1 MGGSIIRQGL
11 ETAIATGSLEDG
23 GDGKLLTSQLTVETV
38 FHNLAVGLAT
48 DKDAIALW
56 HIADALLVAIGLLT
70 GDERVGTY
78 LLDVACG
85 VVDADGHQVETGST
99 GFVVD
104 NGIAVVAQPRDATI
118 VTSGHGLGEGVLL
131 VEYGLLGS
139 SLQREQT
146 YQNGEE
152 SSFHRKNVFIGQRYE
167 KNRKVKMEE

>member
-1 MGGSIIRQGL
+1 M
-11 ETAIATGSLEDG
+11 
-23 GDGKLLTSQLTVETV
+23 
-38 FHNLAVGLAT
+38 
-48 DKDAIALW
+48 
-56 HIADALLVAIGLLT
+56 
-70 GDERVGTY
+70 
-78 LLDVACG
+78 
-85 VVDADGHQVETGST
+85 ETGST

-152 SSFHRKNVFIGQRYE
+152 SSFHRKMYLLGKDTK
-167 KNRKVKMEE
+167 KN